1 MLLESTSINE
11 LIDIAKEYKEY
22 DTIIY
27 DSGYYGYNYDNKVYF
42 MEIHEKDNKK
52 RN

>member
-1 MLLESTSINE
+1 MLLESKSINE
-11 LIDIAKEYKEY
+11 LIEIAKEYKEY

-27 DSGYYGYNYDNKVYF
+27 DSGYYGYNYTNKTYF